1 MQGADTGWAW
11 GTLSGTVL
19 LTTVIYPVPGQI
31 HAGPLTL
38 YYVIDYVIGNEASF
52 FRVLCRNYVI
62 DYVIGNEA
70 SFFRVLCRS
79 RPGPDDSEDSDHN
92 RGEQGDPVIRP
103 MTSICPGVHRRHR
116 ATVPV
121 SL

>member
-11 GTLSGTVL
+11 GTLSGAVI
-19 LTTVIYPVPGQI
+19 LTTVIHPVPGQI

-38 YYVIDYVIGNEASF
+38 Y
-52 FRVLCRNYVI
+52 YVI

-92 RGEQGDPVIRP
+92 RGEQADDQHLSKCSSTAPRNGPR
-103 MTSICPGVHRRHR
+103 
-116 ATVPV
+116 
-121 SL
+121 